1 MSGQQSQDQ
10 TTCSTWMQTPDAL
23 RIDLSHIDQDEV
35 RFAVYSFLIQM
46 MTDNLDILRQD
57 FVTAELEATLAES
70 CMNMIQALSET
81 ILDVA
86 LPQVYR
92 YRRICG
98 TFSPVVFPI
107 TEDQINACLGDS
119 IQHILVNSL
128 HAPRNVL
135 KNTKV
140 LTELIVRHISK
151 TVNSAQA
158 LYIQTSSQE
167 SRVPVVFVSGCLT
180 LFPDLKDMVC
190 EIATILMASLNNQ
203 GLLELRS
210 YHDLSSFGNIF
221 ELVPPTFCGNSR
233 DGLKR
238 FLRTYITRMV
248 TILKSR
254 AQKVYKRSTMSSS
267 DQGNVCIIIGSDT
280 HILTVED
287 SSQACGQ
294 SAMSSNNGL
303 DVISGA
309 VPDNNE
315 EECPCETSV
324 FDSVT
329 LIGTRMDPVPDVA
342 EMIKNIANEL
352 VQTVLG
358 DYWLA
363 EESDSSQVSVV
374 YVPELKELT
383 DRIFNLVMS
392 GQDYQVPCQ
401 PTGVRMGDTV
411 TYRKL
416 SRRDVNTPGIV
427 TQALYMRTEELVC
440 RCAVQA
446 LLWATMDSLDSGQ
459 SSQNLH
465 IPSSEV
471 EFEGV
476 PEPAAGDGGYIRRI
490 FHHVW
495 NVSNSTYGST
505 LEELQQPEQPVSS
518 APMQLHSSAF
528 AHICLVTLVVVEILL
543 NIDINIRDYETLL
556 EFVNQVVV
564 PLKDIDLRLYDH
576 FHASLMGR
584 SYKDI
589 GRAALNDL
597 LLEFGSVEVMEQ
609 AVRAGD
615 PDFVEALMKALRKQ
629 LKLSTPPVS
638 HRNTAKTS
646 LCSFFKKFKR
656 LCCRKTSKKGRK
668 TPTVSSP
675 TRNQDKKLQGKI
687 TSALVFLGCLK

>member
-1 MSGQQSQDQ
+1 M
-10 TTCSTWMQTPDAL
+10 
-23 RIDLSHIDQDEV
+23 
-35 RFAVYSFLIQM
+35 
-46 MTDNLDILRQD
+46 
-57 FVTAELEATLAES
+57 TAELEATLAES

-92 YRRICG
+92 HRRTCG

-107 TEDQINACLGDS
+107 TEDQIHACLGDS

-135 KNTKV
+135 ENTKV
-140 LTELIVRHISK
+140 LTRLIVRHVSK
-151 TVNSAQA
+151 TVNSAQD
-158 LYIQTSSQE
+158 LYIQTSNQE

-180 LFPDLKDMVC
+180 LFPDLKNMVC
-190 EIATILMASLNNQ
+190 EIATVLMASLNNQ

-210 YHDLSSFGNIF
+210 YQDLSSLSNIF

-254 AQKVYKRSTMSSS
+254 AQKVYKRSRMSSS
-267 DQGNVCIIIGSDT
+267 DHENICIIIGSDT
-280 HILTVED
+280 HILTAED

-294 SAMSSNNGL
+294 SAMSSNHGL
-303 DVISGA
+303 AVISDA

-315 EECPCETSV
+315 VECPCETSA

-329 LIGTRMDPVPDVA
+329 LIGTRMDPVPDET

-358 DYWLA
+358 DYSA
-363 EESDSSQVSVV
+363 EESDSSQVPVLEVV

-392 GQDYQVPCQ
+392 GQDYQIPCQ

-416 SRRDVNTPGIV
+416 SRRDINTPGIV

-446 LLWATMDSLDSGQ
+446 LLWATMDSLDYGQ

-471 EFEGV
+471 EFEDV
-476 PEPAAGDGGYIRRI
+476 SEPAAGDGGYIRRL

-495 NVSNSTYGST
+495 NVSNSTYGSI
-505 LEELQQPEQPVSS
+505 LEQLQQPVSS

-556 EFVNQVVV
+556 EFVNQIVV

-615 PDFVEALMKALRKQ
+615 PDFVEALRRALRKQ
-629 LKLSTPPVS
+629 LKLSTPPMS
-638 HRNTAKTS
+638 HRNTDKTF
-646 LCSFFKKFKR
+646 CSFFKRFKR

-668 TPTVSSP
+668 TSTVSSP
-675 TRNQDKKLQGKI
+675 TRDQNKKLQGKI
-687 TSALVFLGCLK
+687 TSTLVFLSCLK